1 MRVIKTFLLSVLL
14 LILFS
19 LASISNILEILAH
32 RVTFYVA
39 LVLLIGALIAAV
51 VILSPLGNKG
61 KKNEEDDK

>member
-51 VILSPLGNKG
+51 VILSPLGNKR